1 LGGTD
6 GRPDSGYTIDRHP
19 GGLAVAAEVR
29 SSRRD
34 ALGFHR
40 SAGYSAGPPWPTAW
54 RRDATG
60 IVCKR
65 LDTALAKDAAA
76 EAQSIRDC

>member
-6 GRPDSGYTIDRHP
+6 GRPDCYTIDRHP

-40 SAGYSAGPPWPTAW
+40 SAGYSAAGTNA
-54 RRDATG
+54 DGLAQSCCG

-65 LDTALAKDAAA
+65 LGTALAKDAAA